1 MRSIRWRS
9 TAVARRIAS
18 IRLNTVESSHWL
30 ERGHAVNDIPT
41 LLPLISLARHL
52 DVPEYLLRDLPP
64 AQRAAP
70 ASEALYDPAAAKAY
84 LRQRGVIFVNGEPIL
99 IR

>member
-1 MRSIRWRS
+1 
-9 TAVARRIAS
+9 
-18 IRLNTVESSHWL
+18 
-30 ERGHAVNDIPT
+30 VNDIPT
-41 LLPLISLARHL
+41 LLPLTSLARHL

-64 AQRAAP
+64 TQHASL

-84 LRQRGVIFVNGEPIL
+84 LRRCGVIFVNGEPVL